1 MCRCEYRCPPSKSG
15 RCKPAPVGT
24 ENQAR
29 FIGFSELC
37 SHKKSREETPL
48 GFCDIN
54 APRSN
59 PCFGRENPAYL
70 NMAYFPDND
79 LHMAACAGDL
89 SFVRLYIALGKYE
102 VNYKD
107 RDNRNAMHFAC
118 FYGHLELVI
127 YLWRRGCE
135 INVCDKHN
143 ITPLMKAVQSWEDD
157 IVCFLLEHHANLH
170 IKDSRGNTALHY
182 AVYSGNSAT
191 AARLLQYGADIEER
205 TKGKPH
211 TTLACSQGVQT
222 EDGTILSKDGSK
234 RACRRLTAKENSLM
248 YAVRCDSPVMVNL
261 ILQQGVD
268 INFKD
273 LFGWTA
279 LRYAIE
285 GDRDVRTILLE
296 YEHNLIKSLRERN
309 QAFQSSENSS
319 IRVSLSSPGCPGTH
333 YVDKADLKL
342 SEIHLLLPPE
352 PINEAEAEV
361 TSPTANESLPSA
373 EESASSWLP
382 AEASLLLAAFG
393 SRCRTPSSFT
403 STIVSLDTAML
414 LAMMTMD
421 GTSETKVIEMQDPLT
436 TDEANMEKMETHRP
450 ESELEV
456 ISLEEEIS
464 SNETINNPQQSP
476 GQQSAQTDA
485 ATENRSP

>member
-1 MCRCEYRCPPSKSG
+1 MGGKYSRGEERRPLDFP
-15 RCKPAPVGT
+15 
-24 ENQAR
+24 
-29 FIGFSELC
+29 GFSELC
-37 SHKKSREETPL
+37 YHKKSREETPL
-48 GFCDIN
+48 GFCALK

-70 NMAYFPDND
+70 DMAYFPDND

-102 VNYKD
+102 VNYRD

-118 FYGHLELVI
+118 FYGHLELVT

-143 ITPLMKAVQSWEDD
+143 ITPLMKAVQSWEDG
-157 IVCFLLEHHANLH
+157 IVSFLLEHHANLH

-182 AVYSGNSAT
+182 AVYSGNPAT

-205 TKGKPH
+205 TKDNLTPLL
-211 TTLACSQGVQT
+211 LALREYRLKMAQFLVKMEASVHAVDSQ
-222 EDGTILSKDGSK
+222 
-234 RACRRLTAKENSLM
+234 RRNSLM

-268 INFKD
+268 INLKD

-296 YEHNLIKSLRERN
+296 YEHNLLKSLKEKN

-319 IRVSLSSPGCPGTH
+319 IR
-333 YVDKADLKL
+333 
-342 SEIHLLLPPE
+342 
-352 PINEAEAEV
+352 PINEADAEV
-361 TSPTANESLPSA
+361 TSPTANE
-373 EESASSWLP
+373 
-382 AEASLLLAAFG
+382 
-393 SRCRTPSSFT
+393 
-403 STIVSLDTAML
+403 
-414 LAMMTMD
+414 
-421 GTSETKVIEMQDPLT
+421 KVIEMQDPLT
-436 TDEANMEKMETHRP
+436 TNEARMEKMETHRP
-450 ESELEV
+450 AESELEV
-456 ISLEEEIS
+456 ISLEDEIS
-464 SNETINNPQQSP
+464 CNETINNPQQSP
-476 GQQSAQTDA
+476 GQ
-485 ATENRSP
+485 